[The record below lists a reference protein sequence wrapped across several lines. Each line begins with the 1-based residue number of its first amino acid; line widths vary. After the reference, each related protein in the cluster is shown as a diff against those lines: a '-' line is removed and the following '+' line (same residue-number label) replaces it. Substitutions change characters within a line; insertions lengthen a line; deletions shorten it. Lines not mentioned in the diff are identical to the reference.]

1 MKKKL
6 SPEEKRRIKRI
17 NQRYTK
23 TSIET
28 KMTKNDSDT
37 DICLRQS
44 FKARNEQS
52 LSQSFETKAEAEE
65 RTKKASPKIKYKSHT
80 KATEN
85 IEGDLD
91 QLLEDAK
98 LWVEGQEINW
108 SKKAEQYKS
117 KKSRFY
123 RRSEKCRSDIEIVFA
138 S

>member
-1 MKKKL
+1 
-6 SPEEKRRIKRI
+6 
-17 NQRYTK
+17 
-23 TSIET
+23 
-28 KMTKNDSDT
+28 MTKNDSDT

-108 SKKAEQYKS
+108 SKKAEQYKIKKAGSPEGLKNAGQTLKSYLQAKGIDTEQFKTARSPVGSLTNRES
-117 KKSRFY
+117 K
-123 RRSEKCRSDIEIVFA
+123 
-138 S
+138 